1 MVNSKHKSL
10 PTSRNKS
17 SHNLPIK
24 AKSTNDAKKLID
36 AKKSIDV
43 NELISQLKELK
54 SLQKLIKQNKPKY
67 INIPK

>member
-17 SHNLPIK
+17 SHNLSIK

-36 AKKSIDV
+36 M
-43 NELISQLKELK
+43 NELILQLNELK
-54 SLQKLIKQNKPKY
+54 SLQKLIKQNKPRY
-67 INIPK
+67 IKT

>member
-17 SHNLPIK
+17 SHNLSIK

-36 AKKSIDV
+36 M
-43 NELISQLKELK
+43 NELILQLNELK
-54 SLQKLIKQNKPKY
+54 SLQKLIKQNKPIY
-67 INIPK
+67 IKT